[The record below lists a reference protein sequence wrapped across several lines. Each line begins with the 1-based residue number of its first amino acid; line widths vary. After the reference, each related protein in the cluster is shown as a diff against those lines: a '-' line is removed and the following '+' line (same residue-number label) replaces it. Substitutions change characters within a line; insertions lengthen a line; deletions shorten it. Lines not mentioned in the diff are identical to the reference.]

1 MSTEQLI
8 IELDARTAKLDAKL
22 KKVEKQLDGV
32 DDSTKKVDGSL
43 KKVGKVAGVAG
54 AAILKTGAAATALAT
69 ALTAIVLSSAKNR
82 RELELLAGQAKTST
96 SDFQALSFAT
106 SKYGIDAEKI
116 ADISKDIADRIGEF
130 SAAGTGAFQDYADVM
145 KLSKD
150 QAREAAQEFEGL
162 SSQEILGKMVSR
174 MEDASVSGD
183 KMTFVLESL
192 SGEASKIIPLFKG
205 NSSELKELKKRFNDV
220 NDSLQITGKQA
231 DALRDVSNT
240 FTLMTSSIGNATT
253 AISATLAP
261 AFDDFFNSVIRVVP
275 SATKAIID
283 FTNSFLDP
291 EDINSVA
298 GVLKQLEDSE
308 ERLST
313 KLRRSENDNLNTNL
327 KEAVEAEE
335 KRIEGL
341 KAQLLILK
349 EHEKNI
355 AEVGKRAI
363 EDRFKS
369 EEILL
374 SEKLQRDLKE
384 VGDDYELQKKLA
396 EKFAEDLKSIRS
408 RKVDREINRGTGTGE
423 EIQAIADRFK
433 AEEVL
438 LAEKLNRELLM
449 IGDNDKS
456 KKQLSEKFAEDI
468 KRIDDNDELKKELSE
483 KLEIE
488 LEIIGDNDKSKKEL
502 AEKFAEDIKRI
513 GDNDKLKKELAE
525 KFADDIKSMREAER
539 SEISKELLNDFDVKL
554 EGQKSTLKLL
564 EDERS
569 ARKEILSA
577 MYSDDTELSAEQ
589 LKEKNSLLDKI
600 NQDYRDKIKEATQT
614 EDAAKEEAIINELKQ
629 QEEFLNAN
637 LVSQQVFQEK
647 LKEIIGEYSP
657 ETLDPSI
664 LEKQNQDELD
674 LLNDK
679 LEQQLISYESYFKDL
694 KKLQDKDSKDKDKK
708 NKLEAGWS
716 KSEVKTNLDQ
726 GITLLNSLGNNSKK
740 AHKIKQALAASNA
753 FMNTSEG
760 VTKALAEQNYV
771 GAALTAATGAAQI
784 AAILASS
791 PNGSGGSPSAIGAS
805 PQAQIAQPQNIEEE
819 TSNLEF
825 TEQTE
830 GGITTQRLVLSL
842 ENGQDLFDGIIEG
855 TEQRRR
861 TGR

>member
-22 KKVEKQLDGV
+22 NKVERNLDGV
-32 DDSTKKVDGSL
+32 ENKTKKADRAFAKFSSGFNKMDINLKSILTGS
-43 KKVGKVAGVAG
+43 AT
-54 AAILKTGAAATALAT
+54 AILALSAAVTAMT
-69 ALTAIVLSSAKNR
+69 LSSAKNR

-192 SGEASKIIPLFKG
+192 SGEASRIIPLFKG

-308 ERLST
+308 ERLSN
-313 KLRRSENDNLNTNL
+313 KLRRSENDKLNTNL
-327 KEAVEAEE
+327 KESVEAEE

-363 EDRFKS
+363 QDRFKS

-396 EKFAEDLKSIRS
+396 EKFAEDLKNIRA
-408 RKVDREINRGTGTGE
+408 RKVDREVDRGTGTGE

-433 AEEVL
+433 AEEIL
-438 LAEKLNRELLM
+438 LSEKLNRELLM
-449 IGDNDKS
+449 VGDNDKL
-456 KKQLSEKFAEDI
+456 KKQ
-468 KRIDDNDELKKELSE
+468 
-483 KLEIE
+483 
-488 LEIIGDNDKSKKEL
+488 L
-502 AEKFAEDIKRI
+502 AEKFAED
-513 GDNDKLKKELAE
+513 LKNIRAE
-525 KFADDIKSMREAER
+525 SEQKFKDETQTKDEAEIEALVEKQAR
-539 SEISKELLNDFDVKL
+539 LEENLQNKLISE
-554 EGQKSTLKLL
+554 
-564 EDERS
+564 
-569 ARKEILSA
+569 
-577 MYSDDTELSAEQ
+577 
-589 LKEKNSLLDKI
+589 
-600 NQDYRDKIKEATQT
+600 
-614 EDAAKEEAIINELKQ
+614 
-629 QEEFLNAN
+629 QEY
-637 LVSQQVFQEK
+637 QEK
-647 LKEIIGEYSP
+647 LKEMIGEYAP

-664 LEKQNQDELD
+664 LEEKNQIELD
-674 LLNDK
+674 LLNNK
-679 LEQQLISYESYFKDL
+679 LDQKLISHESYFRNL
-694 KKLQDKDSKDKDKK
+694 KKLQDKDGKDKNK
-708 NKLEAGWS
+708 NDEKVASAEEALKRKGAQSIMQIGAALVESDS
-716 KSEVKTNLDQ
+716 KMSKALF
-726 GITLLNSLGNNSKK
+726 LGS
-740 AHKIKQALAASNA
+740 QALAASDVIV
-753 FMNTSEG
+753 NTEAAAIKSLTIDPLG
-760 VTKALAEQNYV
+760 ALATKIHIQ
-771 GAALTAATGAAQI
+771 GALSLAAIAATTFGSK
-784 AAILASS
+784 SS
-791 PNGSGGSPSAIGAS
+791 SNSGGGGSITVGGSSGS
-805 PQAQIAQPQNIEEE
+805 QIAQPQNIEEE

>member
-22 KKVEKQLDGV
+22 KATENRLNDLGEATSEA
-32 DDSTKKVDGSL
+32 DTRL
-43 KKVGKVAGVAG
+43 GKFTFSAKSAAGVVK
-54 AAILKTGAAATALAT
+54 AAATAATALAT

-82 RELELLAGQAKTST
+82 RELELLASQAKTST

-116 ADISKDIADRIGEF
+116 ADISVDIADRIGEF

-192 SGEASKIIPLFKG
+192 SGEASRIIPLFKG

-308 ERLST
+308 ERLSN
-313 KLRRSENDNLNTNL
+313 KLRRSENDKLNTNL

-363 EDRFKS
+363 QDRFKS

-396 EKFAEDLKSIRS
+396 EKFAEDLKNIRA
-408 RKVDREINRGTGTGE
+408 RKVDREVDRGTGTGE

-433 AEEVL
+433 SEEIL
-438 LAEKLNRELLM
+438 LAEKLNRELKAV
-449 IGDNDKS
+449 G
-456 KKQLSEKFAEDI
+456 
-468 KRIDDNDELKKELSE
+468 DNDELKKQ
-483 KLEIE
+483 
-488 LEIIGDNDKSKKEL
+488 L
-502 AEKFAEDIKRI
+502 AEKFAEDIKEIR
-513 GDNDKLKKELAE
+513 DKSEEAFKEE
-525 KFADDIKSMREAER
+525 TQTKDEAEIEALVEKQAR
-539 SEISKELLNDFDVKL
+539 LEENLQNKLISE
-554 EGQKSTLKLL
+554 
-564 EDERS
+564 
-569 ARKEILSA
+569 
-577 MYSDDTELSAEQ
+577 
-589 LKEKNSLLDKI
+589 
-600 NQDYRDKIKEATQT
+600 
-614 EDAAKEEAIINELKQ
+614 
-629 QEEFLNAN
+629 QEY
-637 LVSQQVFQEK
+637 QEK
-647 LKEIIGEYSP
+647 LKEIIGEYAP

-664 LEKQNQDELD
+664 LEEKNQTELD

-679 LEQQLISYESYFKDL
+679 LDQKLISHESYFRSL
-694 KKLQDKDSKDKDKK
+694 KKLQDKDGKDKK
-708 NKLEAGWS
+708 KTDEKVASAEQALKRKSAQSIMQIGAALLESDS
-716 KSEVKTNLDQ
+716 KMGKALF
-726 GITLLNSLGNNSKK
+726 LGS
-740 AHKIKQALAASNA
+740 QALAASEVIV
-753 FMNTSEG
+753 NTEAAAIKSLNIDPLG
-760 VTKALAEQNYV
+760 ALAAKIKIQ
-771 GAALTAATGAAQI
+771 GALSLAAIAATTFGS
-784 AAILASS
+784 LSS
-791 PNGSGGSPSAIGAS
+791 SGGGGGGGGGGSISPPS
-805 PQAQIAQPQNIEEE
+805 QQQPDFQPE
-819 TSNLEF
+819 TSSLEF
-825 TEQTE
+825 TDTTDTGQTTFNLTVPDGDEIGQALANWINKAQTE
-830 GGITTQRLVLSL
+830 G
-842 ENGQDLFDGIIEG
+842 
-855 TEQRRR
+855 R
-861 TGR
+861 T

>member
-22 KKVEKQLDGV
+22 NKVERNLDGV
-32 DDSTKKVDGSL
+32 ENKTKKADRAFAKFSSGFNKMDINLKSILTGS
-43 KKVGKVAGVAG
+43 AT
-54 AAILKTGAAATALAT
+54 AILALSAAVTAMT
-69 ALTAIVLSSAKNR
+69 LSSAKNR

-116 ADISKDIADRIGEF
+116 ADISKDIADKIGEF

-192 SGEASKIIPLFKG
+192 GSDASRLIPLFKG

-308 ERLST
+308 ERLSN
-313 KLRRSENDNLNTNL
+313 KLRRSENDKLNTNL

-396 EKFAEDLKSIRS
+396 EKFAEDLKNIRS
-408 RKVDREINRGTGTGE
+408 RKVDREIDRGTGTGE

-449 IGDNDKS
+449 V
-456 KKQLSEKFAEDI
+456 
-468 KRIDDNDELKKELSE
+468 
-483 KLEIE
+483 
-488 LEIIGDNDKSKKEL
+488 
-502 AEKFAEDIKRI
+502 

-525 KFADDIKSMREAER
+525 KFAEDLKNIRVESEEKFKDETQTKDEAEIEALVEKQAR
-539 SEISKELLNDFDVKL
+539 LEEYLQNKLISE
-554 EGQKSTLKLL
+554 
-564 EDERS
+564 
-569 ARKEILSA
+569 
-577 MYSDDTELSAEQ
+577 
-589 LKEKNSLLDKI
+589 
-600 NQDYRDKIKEATQT
+600 
-614 EDAAKEEAIINELKQ
+614 
-629 QEEFLNAN
+629 QEY
-637 LVSQQVFQEK
+637 QEK
-647 LKEIIGEYSP
+647 LKEIIGEYAP

-664 LEKQNQDELD
+664 LEEKNQTELD

-679 LEQQLISYESYFKDL
+679 LEQQLISYESYFRSL
-694 KKLQDKDSKDKDKK
+694 KKLQDKDGKDKNK
-708 NKLEAGWS
+708 NDEKVASAEEALKRKGAQSIMQIGAALVESDS
-716 KSEVKTNLDQ
+716 KMSKALF
-726 GITLLNSLGNNSKK
+726 LGS
-740 AHKIKQALAASNA
+740 QALAASDVIV
-753 FMNTSEG
+753 NTEAAAIKSLTIDPLG
-760 VTKALAEQNYV
+760 ALATKIHIQ
-771 GAALTAATGAAQI
+771 GALSLAAIAATTFGSK
-784 AAILASS
+784 SS
-791 PNGSGGSPSAIGAS
+791 SNSGGGGSITVGGSS
-805 PQAQIAQPQNIEEE
+805 SSQIAQPQNIEEE

>member
-22 KKVEKQLDGV
+22 KKVEKHLDGV

-54 AAILKTGAAATALAT
+54 AAILKTAAAATALAT

-116 ADISKDIADRIGEF
+116 ADISKDIADKIGEF

-192 SGEASKIIPLFKG
+192 GSDASRLIPLFKG
-205 NSSELKELKKRFNDV
+205 NSSELIELKKRFDDV
-220 NDSLQITGKQA
+220 NKSLQITGTQA

-261 AFDDFFNSVIRVVP
+261 VFDDFFNDIIDVVP
-275 SATKAIID
+275 DATQTIID
-283 FTNSFLDP
+283 FVNSFLDA
-291 EDINSVA
+291 ENITSIAGINKEIA
-298 GVLKQLEDSE
+298 DGNERIALLTEKQANSIGRMQKSHNINLGIENKRLEE
-308 ERLST
+308 
-313 KLRRSENDNLNTNL
+313 
-327 KEAVEAEE
+327 
-335 KRIEGL
+335 L
-341 KAQLLILK
+341 KAQLVVL
-349 EHEKNI
+349 EEQEKKI
-355 AEVGKRAI
+355 ADAKRLERGQI
-363 EDRFKS
+363 
-369 EEILL
+369 
-374 SEKLQRDLKE
+374 
-384 VGDDYELQKKLA
+384 GG
-396 EKFAEDLKSIRS
+396 
-408 RKVDREINRGTGTGE
+408 EINRGTGTGE
-423 EIQAIADRFK
+423 EKQAIADRFK

-438 LAEKLNRELLM
+438 LAEKLNRELLI
-449 IGDNDKS
+449 IGDNDEL
-456 KKQLSEKFAEDI
+456 KKQLAKKFAEDI
-468 KRIDDNDELKKELSE
+468 KSI
-483 KLEIE
+483 
-488 LEIIGDNDKSKKEL
+488 
-502 AEKFAEDIKRI
+502 
-513 GDNDKLKKELAE
+513 
-525 KFADDIKSMREAER
+525 REAER

-569 ARKEILSA
+569 ARKEILGA
-577 MYSDDTELSAEQ
+577 MYADDTELSAEQ

-740 AHKIKQALAASNA
+740 AHKIKQGLAASNA

-791 PNGSGGSPSAIGAS
+791 PNGSGGSPSAGGAS

>member
-22 KKVEKQLDGV
+22 KKVERNLDGV

-54 AAILKTGAAATALAT
+54 AAILKTAAAATALAT

-116 ADISKDIADRIGEF
+116 ADISKDIADKIGEF

-192 SGEASKIIPLFKG
+192 GSDASRLIPLFKG
-205 NSSELKELKKRFNDV
+205 NSSELKELKKRFDDV
-220 NDSLQITGKQA
+220 NKSLQITGTQA

-261 AFDDFFNSVIRVVP
+261 AFDDFFNEVIDIVP
-275 SATKAIID
+275 QATQTIIN
-283 FTNSFLDP
+283 FVNSMLDP
-291 EDINSVA
+291 KDINSSKGVKQQIEAVKQSLIDIKEFAKQQGTEGDASIMA
-298 GVLKQLEDSE
+298 GIANEEARLAGLKNRLVELEAIKKK
-308 ERLST
+308 ST
-313 KLRRSENDNLNTNL
+313 KKLDID
-327 KEAVEAEE
+327 K
-335 KRIEGL
+335 
-341 KAQLLILK
+341 
-349 EHEKNI
+349 
-355 AEVGKRAI
+355 
-363 EDRFKS
+363 DKS
-369 EEILL
+369 
-374 SEKLQRDLKE
+374 
-384 VGDDYELQKKLA
+384 GTG
-396 EKFAEDLKSIRS
+396 
-408 RKVDREINRGTGTGE
+408 EINRGTGTGE

-438 LAEKLNRELLM
+438 LAEKLNRELLI
-449 IGDNDKS
+449 IGDTDEL
-456 KKQLSEKFAEDI
+456 KKQLAEKFAEDI
-468 KRIDDNDELKKELSE
+468 KRIGDNDELKKELSE

-488 LEIIGDNDKSKKEL
+488 LEIISDNDELKKQL
-502 AEKFAEDIKRI
+502 AEKFAE
-513 GDNDKLKKELAE
+513 
-525 KFADDIKSMREAER
+525 DIKSMREAER

-577 MYSDDTELSAEQ
+577 MYADDTELSAEQ

-614 EDAAKEEAIINELKQ
+614 EDAAKEETIINELKQ

-664 LEKQNQDELD
+664 LEKQNQDELN

-679 LEQQLISYESYFKDL
+679 LEKQLISYESYFKDL
-694 KKLQDKDSKDKDKK
+694 KKLQDKDAKDKEKDKDTELKWSTSSNKK
-708 NKLEAGWS
+708 LMDDGTA
-716 KSEVKTNLDQ
+716 
-726 GITLLNSLGNNSKK
+726 LLTSLGNNSKT
-740 AHKIKQALAASNA
+740 AHKIKQGLAASNTVMA
-753 FMNTSEG
+753 TAENITSQFPNPAG
-760 VTKALAEQNYV
+760 MAIA
-771 GAALTAATGAAQI
+771 AATGAAQL
-784 AAILASS
+784 AAILSSS
-791 PNGSGGSPSAIGAS
+791 PNSPGGSSSAGAPS

>member
-22 KKVEKQLDGV
+22 NKVERNLDGV
-32 DDSTKKVDGSL
+32 ENKTKKADRAFVKFSSGFDKMDVNLKSILTGS
-43 KKVGKVAGVAG
+43 AT
-54 AAILKTGAAATALAT
+54 AILALSAAVTAMT
-69 ALTAIVLSSAKNR
+69 LSSAKNR

-116 ADISKDIADRIGEF
+116 ADISKDIADKIGEF

-192 SGEASKIIPLFKG
+192 GSDASRLIPLFKG
-205 NSSELKELKKRFNDV
+205 NSSELKELKKRFDDV
-220 NDSLQITGKQA
+220 NKSLQITGEQA

-261 AFDDFFNSVIRVVP
+261 AFDDFFNEVIDIVP
-275 SATKAIID
+275 QATQTIIN
-283 FTNSFLDP
+283 FVNSMQDP
-291 EDINSVA
+291 
-298 GVLKQLEDSE
+298 
-308 ERLST
+308 
-313 KLRRSENDNLNTNL
+313 
-327 KEAVEAEE
+327 
-335 KRIEGL
+335 
-341 KAQLLILK
+341 
-349 EHEKNI
+349 KNI
-355 AEVGKRAI
+355 NKISDLVFLIAESQQRLNDSKI
-363 EDRFKS
+363 E
-369 EEILL
+369 LL
-374 SEKLQRDLKE
+374 
-384 VGDDYELQKKLA
+384 ELQKKEATNNSTILQSRGMQEQILKQSIKDEKEKTESYNDQILA
-396 EKFAEDLKSIRS
+396 LEKIIETKKLDKDKDKDKSGT
-408 RKVDREINRGTGTGE
+408 VEIDRGTGTGE
-423 EIQAIADRFK
+423 EKQAIADRFK

-449 IGDNDKS
+449 V
-456 KKQLSEKFAEDI
+456 
-468 KRIDDNDELKKELSE
+468 
-483 KLEIE
+483 
-488 LEIIGDNDKSKKEL
+488 
-502 AEKFAEDIKRI
+502 
-513 GDNDKLKKELAE
+513 GDNDKLKKQLAE
-525 KFADDIKSMREAER
+525 KFAEDIKSMREAER

-577 MYSDDTELSAEQ
+577 MYADDTELSAEQ
-589 LKEKNSLLDKI
+589 LKEKNSLLDEI

>member
-22 KKVEKQLDGV
+22 KKVERNLDGV

-54 AAILKTGAAATALAT
+54 AAILKTAAAATALAT

-116 ADISKDIADRIGEF
+116 ADISKDIADKIGEF

-192 SGEASKIIPLFKG
+192 GSDASRLIPLFKG
-205 NSSELKELKKRFNDV
+205 NSSELKELKKRFDDV
-220 NDSLQITGKQA
+220 NKSLQITGTQA

-261 AFDDFFNSVIRVVP
+261 AFDDFFNEVIDIVP
-275 SATKAIID
+275 QATQTIIN
-283 FTNSFLDP
+283 FVNSMLDP
-291 EDINSVA
+291 KDINSSKGVKQQIEAVKQSLIDIKEFAKQQGTEGDASIMA
-298 GVLKQLEDSE
+298 GIANEEARLAGLKNRLVELEAIKKK
-308 ERLST
+308 ST
-313 KLRRSENDNLNTNL
+313 KKLDID
-327 KEAVEAEE
+327 K
-335 KRIEGL
+335 
-341 KAQLLILK
+341 
-349 EHEKNI
+349 
-355 AEVGKRAI
+355 
-363 EDRFKS
+363 DKS
-369 EEILL
+369 GTGEI
-374 SEKLQRDLKE
+374 D
-384 VGDDYELQKKLA
+384 
-396 EKFAEDLKSIRS
+396 
-408 RKVDREINRGTGTGE
+408 RGTGTGE

-438 LAEKLNRELLM
+438 LAEKLNRELLI
-449 IGDNDKS
+449 IGDTDEL
-456 KKQLSEKFAEDI
+456 KKQLAEKFAEDI
-468 KRIDDNDELKKELSE
+468 KRIGDNDELKKELSE

-488 LEIIGDNDKSKKEL
+488 LEIISDNDELKKQL

-513 GDNDKLKKELAE
+513 GDNDELKKELSEKLEIELEIISDNDELKKQLAE
-525 KFADDIKSMREAER
+525 KFAEDIKSMREAER

-577 MYSDDTELSAEQ
+577 MYADDTELSAEQ

-614 EDAAKEEAIINELKQ
+614 EDAAKEETIINELKQ

-664 LEKQNQDELD
+664 LEKQNQDELN

-679 LEQQLISYESYFKDL
+679 LEKQLISYESYFKDL
-694 KKLQDKDSKDKDKK
+694 KKLQDKDAKDKEKDKDTELKWSTSSNKK
-708 NKLEAGWS
+708 LMDDGTA
-716 KSEVKTNLDQ
+716 
-726 GITLLNSLGNNSKK
+726 LLTSLGNNSKT
-740 AHKIKQALAASNA
+740 AHKIKQGLAASNTVMA
-753 FMNTSEG
+753 TAENITSQFPNPAG
-760 VTKALAEQNYV
+760 MAIA
-771 GAALTAATGAAQI
+771 AATGAAQL
-784 AAILASS
+784 AAILSSS
-791 PNGSGGSPSAIGAS
+791 PNSPGGSSSAGAPS

>member
-1 MSTEQLI
+1 M
-8 IELDARTAKLDAKL
+8 
-22 KKVEKQLDGV
+22 
-32 DDSTKKVDGSL
+32 
-43 KKVGKVAGVAG
+43 
-54 AAILKTGAAATALAT
+54 AT

>member
-22 KKVEKQLDGV
+22 KKVERNLDGV

-54 AAILKTGAAATALAT
+54 AAILKTAAAATALAT

-116 ADISKDIADRIGEF
+116 ADISKDIADKIGEF

-192 SGEASKIIPLFKG
+192 GSDASRLIPLFKG
-205 NSSELKELKKRFNDV
+205 NSSELKELKKRFDDV
-220 NDSLQITGKQA
+220 NKSLQITGTQA

-261 AFDDFFNSVIRVVP
+261 AFDDFFNEVIDIVP
-275 SATKAIID
+275 QATQTIIN
-283 FTNSFLDP
+283 FVNSMLDP
-291 EDINSVA
+291 KDINSSKGVKQQIEAVKQSLIDIKEFAKQQGTEGDASIMA
-298 GVLKQLEDSE
+298 GIANEEARLAGLKNRLVELEAIKKK
-308 ERLST
+308 ST
-313 KLRRSENDNLNTNL
+313 KKLDID
-327 KEAVEAEE
+327 K
-335 KRIEGL
+335 
-341 KAQLLILK
+341 
-349 EHEKNI
+349 
-355 AEVGKRAI
+355 
-363 EDRFKS
+363 DKS
-369 EEILL
+369 GTGEI
-374 SEKLQRDLKE
+374 D
-384 VGDDYELQKKLA
+384 
-396 EKFAEDLKSIRS
+396 
-408 RKVDREINRGTGTGE
+408 RGTGTGE

-438 LAEKLNRELLM
+438 LAEKLNRELLI
-449 IGDNDKS
+449 IGDTDEL
-456 KKQLSEKFAEDI
+456 KKQLAEKFAEDI
-468 KRIDDNDELKKELSE
+468 KRIGDNDELKKELSE

-488 LEIIGDNDKSKKEL
+488 LEIISDNDELKKQL
-502 AEKFAEDIKRI
+502 AEKFAE
-513 GDNDKLKKELAE
+513 
-525 KFADDIKSMREAER
+525 DIKSMREAER

-577 MYSDDTELSAEQ
+577 MYADDTELSAEQ

-614 EDAAKEEAIINELKQ
+614 EDAAKEETIINELKQ

-664 LEKQNQDELD
+664 LEKQNQDELN

-679 LEQQLISYESYFKDL
+679 LEKQLISYESYFKDL
-694 KKLQDKDSKDKDKK
+694 KKLQDKDAKDKEKDKDTELKWSTSSNKK
-708 NKLEAGWS
+708 LMDDGTA
-716 KSEVKTNLDQ
+716 
-726 GITLLNSLGNNSKK
+726 LLTSLGNNSKT
-740 AHKIKQALAASNA
+740 AHKIKQGLAASNTVMA
-753 FMNTSEG
+753 TAENITSQFPNPAG
-760 VTKALAEQNYV
+760 MAIA
-771 GAALTAATGAAQI
+771 AATGAAQL
-784 AAILASS
+784 AAILSSS
-791 PNGSGGSPSAIGAS
+791 PNSPGGSSSAGAPS

>member
-54 AAILKTGAAATALAT
+54 AAILKTAAAATALAT

-116 ADISKDIADRIGEF
+116 ADISKDIADKIGEF

-192 SGEASKIIPLFKG
+192 SGEASRIIPLFKG
-205 NSSELKELKKRFNDV
+205 NSSELKELKKRFDDV
-220 NDSLQITGKQA
+220 NKSLQITGTQA

-261 AFDDFFNSVIRVVP
+261 AFDDFFNDVIDIVP
-275 SATKAIID
+275 QATQTIIN
-283 FTNSFLDP
+283 FVNSMLDP
-291 EDINSVA
+291 KDINSSKGVKQQIEAVKQSLIDIKEFAKQQGTEGDASIMA
-298 GVLKQLEDSE
+298 GIANEEARLAGLKNRLVELEAIKKK
-308 ERLST
+308 ST
-313 KLRRSENDNLNTNL
+313 KKLDID
-327 KEAVEAEE
+327 K
-335 KRIEGL
+335 
-341 KAQLLILK
+341 
-349 EHEKNI
+349 
-355 AEVGKRAI
+355 
-363 EDRFKS
+363 DKS
-369 EEILL
+369 GTGEI
-374 SEKLQRDLKE
+374 D
-384 VGDDYELQKKLA
+384 
-396 EKFAEDLKSIRS
+396 
-408 RKVDREINRGTGTGE
+408 RGTGTGE
-423 EIQAIADRFK
+423 EKQAIADRFK

-438 LAEKLNRELLM
+438 LAEKLNRELLI
-449 IGDNDKS
+449 IGGNDKL
-456 KKQLSEKFAEDI
+456 KKQ
-468 KRIDDNDELKKELSE
+468 
-483 KLEIE
+483 
-488 LEIIGDNDKSKKEL
+488 L
-502 AEKFAEDIKRI
+502 AEKFAEDIKSI
-513 GDNDKLKKELAE
+513 
-525 KFADDIKSMREAER
+525 REAER

-614 EDAAKEEAIINELKQ
+614 EDAAKEEAIINKLKQ

-740 AHKIKQALAASNA
+740 AHKIKQGLAASNA

-791 PNGSGGSPSAIGAS
+791 PNGSGGSPSAGGAS

>member
-22 KKVEKQLDGV
+22 NKVERNLDGV
-32 DDSTKKVDGSL
+32 ENKTKKADRAFVKFSSGFNKMDIDLKSILTGS
-43 KKVGKVAGVAG
+43 AT
-54 AAILKTGAAATALAT
+54 AILALSAAVTAMT
-69 ALTAIVLSSAKNR
+69 LSSAKNR

-116 ADISKDIADRIGEF
+116 ADISKDIADKIGEF

-192 SGEASKIIPLFKG
+192 GSDASRLIPLFKG
-205 NSSELKELKKRFNDV
+205 NSSELKELKKRFDDV
-220 NDSLQITGKQA
+220 NKSLQITGEQA

-261 AFDDFFNSVIRVVP
+261 AFDDFFNEVIDIVP
-275 SATKAIID
+275 QATQTIIN
-283 FTNSFLDP
+283 FVNSMQDP
-291 EDINSVA
+291 
-298 GVLKQLEDSE
+298 
-308 ERLST
+308 
-313 KLRRSENDNLNTNL
+313 
-327 KEAVEAEE
+327 
-335 KRIEGL
+335 
-341 KAQLLILK
+341 
-349 EHEKNI
+349 KNI
-355 AEVGKRAI
+355 NKISDLVFLIAESQQRLNDSKI
-363 EDRFKS
+363 E
-369 EEILL
+369 LL
-374 SEKLQRDLKE
+374 
-384 VGDDYELQKKLA
+384 ELQKKEATNNSTILQSRGMQEQILKQSIKDEKEKTESYNDQILA
-396 EKFAEDLKSIRS
+396 LEKIIETKKLDKDKDKDKSGT
-408 RKVDREINRGTGTGE
+408 VEIDRGTGTGE
-423 EIQAIADRFK
+423 EKQAIADRFK

-438 LAEKLNRELLM
+438 LAEKLNRELLI
-449 IGDNDKS
+449 IG
-456 KKQLSEKFAEDI
+456 
-468 KRIDDNDELKKELSE
+468 DNDELKKQ
-483 KLEIE
+483 
-488 LEIIGDNDKSKKEL
+488 L
-502 AEKFAEDIKRI
+502 AEKFAE
-513 GDNDKLKKELAE
+513 
-525 KFADDIKSMREAER
+525 DIKSMREAER

-554 EGQKSTLKLL
+554 KGQKSTLKLL

-577 MYSDDTELSAEQ
+577 MYADDTELSAEQ

-614 EDAAKEEAIINELKQ
+614 EDAAKEETIINELKQ

-664 LEKQNQDELD
+664 LEKQNQDELN

-679 LEQQLISYESYFKDL
+679 LEKQLISYESYFKDL
-694 KKLQDKDSKDKDKK
+694 KKLQDKDAKDKEKDKDTELKWSTSSNKK
-708 NKLEAGWS
+708 LMDDGTA
-716 KSEVKTNLDQ
+716 
-726 GITLLNSLGNNSKK
+726 LLTSLGNNSKT
-740 AHKIKQALAASNA
+740 AHKIKQGLAASNTVMA
-753 FMNTSEG
+753 TAENITSQFPNPAG
-760 VTKALAEQNYV
+760 MAIA
-771 GAALTAATGAAQI
+771 AATGAAQL
-784 AAILASS
+784 AAILSSS
-791 PNGSGGSPSAIGAS
+791 PNSPGGSSSAGAPS